1 MKTSPFKYQIISTQ
15 TWNDNKTQL
24 ISEHKTL
31 KQAEKMKLVYEKEN
45 LQYLKRTRETEGN
58 IYNIQTL

>member
-15 TWNDNKTQL
+15 TWNNNKIQL

-31 KQAEKMKLVYEKEN
+31 KQAEKMLDNCQKDKKSEN
-45 LQYLKRTRETEGN
+45 TYH
-58 IYNIQTL
+58 IQTL